1 MAAKVYLFF
10 VNGPIPNG
18 TLHVHLWSY
27 GLTKATACACPLSP
41 RDRGVSHSSLR
52 SLCALYPNF
61 CRGCTGARSTADFYP
76 TVKAALHHESAD
88 TEEDREGLGC
98 HLGQGQCP
106 YRHVSFWTTTKKT
119 NVFPFYSTTKWPSS
133 AIFFPCDPRLSSYIS
148 VLSLVKISNFIH
160 EL

>member
-1 MAAKVYLFF
+1 MAAKVYFFF
-10 VNGPIPNG
+10 VNGPCPKWN
-18 TLHVHLWSY
+18 TSCALVVLWTYKGHRVCVSVKS
-27 GLTKATACACPLSP
+27 TRPE
-41 RDRGVSHSSLR
+41 GVPFLI

-76 TVKAALHHESAD
+76 TVKAALRHESAD

-106 YRHVSFWTTTKKT
+106 YRHVSFWTKTKNT

-133 AIFFPCDPRLSSYIS
+133 AIFFPCDLRLSSYIS